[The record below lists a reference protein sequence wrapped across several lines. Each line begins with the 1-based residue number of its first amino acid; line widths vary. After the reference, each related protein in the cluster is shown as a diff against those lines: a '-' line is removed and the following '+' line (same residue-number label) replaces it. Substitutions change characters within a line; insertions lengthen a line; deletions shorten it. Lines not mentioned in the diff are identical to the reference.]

1 MNNINYDKEFTK
13 TIEGMPDKPTLLLH
27 VCCAPC
33 STYCLTQLVEHFDV
47 TMLYLND
54 NIQPEAEWDKRLEEV
69 KRLVE
74 IVNNGQFDVKP
85 SFPLKL
91 IVKPYDSNAFDN
103 GAGKLGAMPEGG
115 IRCNSCIAD
124 RLLQS
129 VNYAKQNNFRYVT
142 TTLTVSPYKNAQFIN
157 QTGQRLAPDNWLCT
171 DFKKRNGYTKSI
183 QLSQKYKLYR
193 QHYCGCNYS
202 LADSEGANNVTGK
215 S

>member
-1 MNNINYDKEFTK
+1 MNNMNYDKEFTK

-33 STYCLTQLVEHFDV
+33 STYCLTQLIEHFDV

-54 NIQPEAEWDKRLEEV
+54 NIQPEAEWNKRLEEV

-74 IVNNGQFDVKP
+74 IVNNGQFDVNP
-85 SFPLKL
+85 AFPLKL
-91 IVKPYDSNAFDN
+91 VVKPYDSNAFDN
-103 GAGKLGAMPEGG
+103 GAGKLGAMQEGG

-171 DFKKRNGYTKSI
+171 DFKKRNGYVKSI

-202 LADSEGANNVTGK
+202 LADSEGVNNVT
-215 S
+215 